1 MCLRTQNIARRARA
15 TGVNDMAMMDTQ
27 LNSWLLFSHAEKHHG
42 DTEVV
47 SLVAPGSKHRYSYR
61 DYAHRTQQLMHAL
74 DKLGIERGAAV
85 ATMAWNG
92 YRHLELYFAV
102 PCTGRVLHTL
112 NLRLSGEDLTYIIGH
127 AEDKAIFVDGDLLPI
142 LEKLPEGALGGVKH
156 IVVMGDHAET
166 TLPGVLDYE
175 ELIGGEPENYDPI
188 DIPENTPLGI
198 CYTSGTTG
206 RPKGSV
212 YTHRS
217 TFLHSLGVQTMAG
230 LGIGPMDSVL
240 PIVPMFHANA
250 WGMAHAAVACGAKLA
265 FTGSHM
271 DGPTVTDL
279 MESEGITVSGGVP
292 TVWLAVLE
300 EMKKN
305 NRRLPKLRHIAC
317 GGSQPPRALIE
328 GLLGVG
334 VHLIQA
340 WGMTETSP
348 LASMAWP
355 KNSMLDLP
363 EDELTSK
370 VRCQAG
376 LPLPGVDVTLRDTDG
391 NDVPWDGDSLGD
403 LLVRGPW
410 VVDSYMKGDGK
421 EQFTDDGWF
430 RTGDVAVGS
439 PTGYFVISDRTKDL
453 IKSGGEWIS
462 SVDMEGAIM
471 AMPDVAEAAVIAI
484 PDAKWQERP
493 LACVVPRDGK
503 QVTLEQVHEHLQH
516 SGFAKWQL
524 PDRVEII
531 EAVPRTTVG
540 KFDKKVLRG
549 RFPQ

>member
-1 MCLRTQNIARRARA
+1 MTVAVRSARRARDL
-15 TGVNDMAMMDTQ
+15 GVNYMAMMDTQ
-27 LNSWLLFSHAEKHHG
+27 LNSWLLFSHAEKHFG
-42 DTEVV
+42 DSEVV
-47 SLVAPGSKHRYSYR
+47 SLVGPGKKHRYTYR
-61 DYAHRTQQLMHAL
+61 EYAHRTMQLMHAL
-74 DKLGIERGAAV
+74 DKLGIEKGAAI

-92 YRHLELYFAV
+92 YRHLELYYAV

-112 NLRLSGEDLTYIIGH
+112 NLRLSADDLTYIIGH
-127 AEDKAIFVDGDLLPI
+127 AEDQAIFVDADLIPI
-142 LEKLPEGALGGVKH
+142 LEKLPEGALAGIKH
-156 IVVMGDHAET
+156 IVVMGDHGESS
-166 TLPGVLDYE
+166 LPNVMDYE
-175 ELIGGEPENYDPI
+175 ELISGEPEHYDPI
-188 DIPENTPLGI
+188 DIPENTPMGI

-206 RPKGSV
+206 QPKGAV

-217 TFLHSLGVQTMAG
+217 TFLHSMGVQTTAG

-250 WGMAHAAVACGAKLA
+250 WGMAHAGVACGAKLV
-265 FTGSHM
+265 FTGPHM
-271 DGPTVTDL
+271 DGASVVDL
-279 MESEGITVSGGVP
+279 MESEGVTIAGGVP
-292 TVWLAVLE
+292 TVWLGVLE

-305 NRRLPKLRHIAC
+305 NRRLPALKHVAC

-328 GLLGVG
+328 GLLDVG

-348 LASMAWP
+348 LASMSWP
-355 KNSMLDLP
+355 KYALRGLP
-363 EDELTSK
+363 EDEMTNT
-370 VRCQAG
+370 VRTQAG
-376 LPLPGVDVTLRDTDG
+376 IPLPGIDVSIRDEEG
-391 NDVPWDGDSLGD
+391 KEVPWDGESLGN

-410 VVDSYMKGDGK
+410 VVDSYIQGDGR

-439 PTGYFVISDRTKDL
+439 PSGYFVISDRTKDL

-484 PDAKWQERP
+484 PDARWQERP

-503 QVTLEQVHEHLQH
+503 QISLEQVHDHLLK

-524 PDRVEII
+524 PDRIEII

-540 KFDKKVLRG
+540 KFDKKVLRV

>member
-1 MCLRTQNIARRARA
+1 
-15 TGVNDMAMMDTQ
+15 MAMMETQ
-27 LNSWLLFSHAEKHHG
+27 LNSWLLFGHAGKHFG

-47 SLVAPGSKHRYSYR
+47 SMVAPGKKHRYTYA
-61 DYAHRTQQLMHAL
+61 DYSRRTQQLMHAL
-74 DKLGIERGAAV
+74 DKLGVDRGDAV

-92 YRHLELYFAV
+92 YRHLELYFGI

-112 NLRLSGEDLTYIIGH
+112 NLRLSTEDLTYIIGH
-127 AEDKAIFVDGDLLPI
+127 AQDRAIFVDADLLPI
-142 LEKLPEGALGGVKH
+142 VEKIGAGLSGVKH
-156 IVVMGDHAET
+156 IVVMGDHGES
-166 TLPGVLDYE
+166 TLPNLIDYE
-175 ELIGGEPENYDPI
+175 ELIAAEPEHYDPV
-188 DIPENTPLGI
+188 DIPESTPFGL

-206 RPKGSV
+206 RPKGAV

-217 TFLHSLGVQTMAG
+217 TFLHSMGVQTMSG
-230 LGIGPMDSVL
+230 LGIGPQDSIL

-250 WGMAHAAVACGAKLA
+250 WGMAHAGVACGSKLV
-265 FTGSHM
+265 FTGSQM
-271 DGPTVTDL
+271 DAPSVLDL
-279 MESEGITVSGGVP
+279 MESEGVTVSGGVP
-292 TVWLAVLE
+292 TIWLGVLD
-300 EMKKN
+300 EMKKTGI
-305 NRRLPKLRHIAC
+305 RLPRLRHVAC

-328 GLLGVG
+328 GMLGVG
-334 VHLIQA
+334 VNLIQA

-348 LASMAWP
+348 LATMAWP
-355 KNSMLDLP
+355 KNTTVDLP
-363 EDELTSK
+363 ADQLTTE

-376 LPLPGVDVTLRDTDG
+376 LPLTGVDVELRDEDG
-391 NDVPWDGDSLGD
+391 NKVPWDGESLGN

-410 VVDSYMKGDGK
+410 VVDSYFRGDGR

-439 PTGYFVISDRTKDL
+439 PNGYFVISDRTKDL

-471 AMPDVAEAAVIAI
+471 AMPEVAEAAVIAI
-484 PDAKWQERP
+484 PDARWSERP
-493 LACVVPRDGK
+493 LACVVPRNGTEI
-503 QVTLEQVHEHLQH
+503 TLEQVHDHLEK

-540 KFDKKVLRG
+540 KFDKKVLRA

>member
-1 MCLRTQNIARRARA
+1 MN
-15 TGVNDMAMMDTQ
+15 NMAMMDTQ

-47 SLVAPGSKHRYSYR
+47 SLVGPGKKHRYTYR
-61 DYAHRTQQLMHAL
+61 EYAQRTQQLMHAL
-74 DKLGIERGAAV
+74 DRLNIPRGAAV

-92 YRHLELYFAV
+92 YRHLELYFAI

-112 NLRLSGEDLTYIIGH
+112 NLRLSADDLTYIIGH
-127 AEDKAIFVDGDLLPI
+127 AEDRAIFVDADLLPI
-142 LEKLPEGALGGVKH
+142 LEKLPEGALAGVEH
-156 IVVMGDHAET
+156 IVVMGEHGET
-166 TLPGVLDYE
+166 SLPNVLDYE
-175 ELIGGEPENYDPI
+175 QLIAGEQTHYDPI
-188 DIPENTPLGI
+188 DIPEKTPLGI

-217 TFLHSLGVQTMAG
+217 TYLHSMAVQTASGLGV
-230 LGIGPMDSVL
+230 GPMDSVL

-250 WGMAHAAVACGAKLA
+250 WGLAHAGVSCGAKLV
-265 FTGSHM
+265 FTGPHM
-271 DGPTVTDL
+271 DGPSVVDL
-279 MESEGITVSGGVP
+279 MESEVVTISGGVP
-292 TVWLAVLE
+292 TVWLGVLE

-305 NRRLPKLRHIAC
+305 NRRLPALKHVAC

-334 VHLIQA
+334 VNLVQA

-348 LASMAWP
+348 LASQAWP
-355 KNSMLDLP
+355 KNSMLGLSD
-363 EDELTSK
+363 DEMTTQ

-376 LPLPGVDVTLRDTDG
+376 LPLPGVDVSLRDSTG
-391 NDVPWDGDSLGD
+391 KEVPWDGETLGD

-484 PDAKWQERP
+484 PDERWQERP
-493 LACVVPRDGK
+493 LACVVPREGK
-503 QVTLEQVHEHLQH
+503 QVSLEQVHEHLIK

-524 PDRVEII
+524 PDRVEKID
-531 EAVPRTTVG
+531 AVPRTSVG
-540 KFDKKVLRG
+540 KFDKKVLRV
-549 RFPQ
+549 RFPE